1 MTMSTKRK
9 QRRNYQ
15 DQGEEDLEVLLL
27 QEIPT
32 LEEANPFKTRFNHF

>member
-32 LEEANPFKTRFNHF
+32 LEEANPFI

>member
-9 QRRNYQ
+9 RQRNYQ
-15 DQGEEDLEVLLL
+15 DQEEQDLEVLLR

-32 LEEANPFKTRFNHF
+32 LEEANPFI